1 MSSRPTNAPA
11 GSSQRVLGEGPH
23 AYEICRQIGQGS
35 FAVVWLGRHVTTG
48 RQVAVK
54 EVNTSRLNA
63 KLLASLDSEVNIL
76 RNVKHENII
85 ELFDIFKEPDKL
97 YLVLE
102 YCDGG
107 DLSEM
112 IKKGGKMSEEAAGH
126 IMQQL
131 GAGLRQLRNSNLVH
145 RDLKPQNLLLKK
157 KTTGDGS
164 TLKIADFGFARYMQP
179 LGLAET
185 LCGSPLYM
193 APEILQF
200 QKYDAK
206 ADLWSVGTI
215 LFEMLAGK
223 PPYTGANH
231 VQLLRNIERQVPPIA
246 KISDG
251 LSEDCVNLLRG
262 LLKRR
267 PLERMSFAEFFANP
281 FVSGIESVDPLARSV
296 EVDELVLP
304 PLDQGHSR
312 IQPQPFAQ
320 PTRAE
325 KGKDLVVD
333 EPNILESIS
342 LGGEASLGPSD
353 RLAGIREQPP
363 RVSSTDSLER
373 EYVFVDTA
381 FGQEDSGAGP
391 ISEDAPPHA
400 AAPAKRADS
409 HAGPGETSSVVPQ
422 HRKGQTRPVVSP
434 LSIALRTAEAAENKT
449 KREAEESEPFDEK
462 VLFLRDTAR
471 ALAYAADRFAER
483 QQPDYALGCRHC
495 QVETLYASWE
505 TFHGPG
511 GQRMSGGPEG
521 NVSATRAKEQRSPT
535 ATELT
540 EDLQAALVEVGK
552 MRSALSQ
559 KDASLPSDMTEA
571 IYQLA
576 LELGRQGA
584 VEEVLGNLANASDYY
599 SHGAHLLR
607 WLAGENGVMQLPI
620 RLQRVKE
627 DDCVRLVKYAAAIER
642 RRARCDGSTGS
653 V

>member
-48 RQVAVK
+48 R
-54 EVNTSRLNA
+54 
-63 KLLASLDSEVNIL
+63 
-76 RNVKHENII
+76 
-85 ELFDIFKEPDKL
+85 
-97 YLVLE
+97 
-102 YCDGG
+102 
-107 DLSEM
+107 
-112 IKKGGKMSEEAAGH
+112 
-126 IMQQL
+126 QQL

-251 LSEDCVNLLRG
+251 LSEDCVNLLMCLADPRLPDLQRG

-409 HAGPGETSSVVPQ
+409 HAGPGEASSVVPQ

-505 TFHGPG
+505 TFHGAG
-511 GQRMSGGPEG
+511 SQRMSGGPDG

-559 KDASLPSDMTEA
+559 KDTSLPSDMTEA